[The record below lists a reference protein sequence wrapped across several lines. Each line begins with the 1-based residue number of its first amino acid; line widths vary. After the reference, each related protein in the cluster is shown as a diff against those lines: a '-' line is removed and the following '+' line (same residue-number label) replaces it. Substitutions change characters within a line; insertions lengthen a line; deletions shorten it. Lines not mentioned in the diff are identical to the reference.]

1 MEFKPYTE
9 LSPIKPDK
17 PVLDL
22 NQGVLYMNGNN
33 MKDLKMHAMS
43 SIKTIEFEPEPLDIM
58 NECKH
63 VYTNLSPQNQAIFN
77 VSFNMGNVNL
87 NNNIISPKVTDAW
100 TMKQYNKIQKKKHHK
115 TRINKKWAKKYGY
128 WTVEDVFKV
137 NSLTPKDI
145 ANEKLTYE
153 GDLEFKERRIY

>member
-1 MEFKPYTE
+1 MEFEPYTE
-9 LSPIKPDK
+9 LSPIKSNK
-17 PVLDL
+17 PILDIK
-22 NQGVLYMNGNN
+22 NGTLYMNGGLF
-33 MKDLKMHAMS
+33 KDF
-43 SIKTIEFEPEPLDIM
+43 SIESVEFEPEPLDIM

-63 VYTNLSPQNQAIFN
+63 VYTNLSPQHQAIFN
-77 VSFNMGNVNL
+77 VSFNMRNVNL
-87 NNNIISPKVTDAW
+87 NKNIISPKVTDAW
-100 TMKQYNKIQKKKHHK
+100 TMKQYDKIQKKKHHK

-128 WTVEDVFKV
+128 WTIEDVFKV